1 MNQHPNYILNQIN
14 SPKDVKN
21 LTIDDLK
28 KVATEIRQLV
38 VEKDAAIGGH
48 VGPNLGI
55 VETTIAFHYVFDS
68 PKDKV
73 VWDISHQSYPHK
85 MLTGRK
91 EAFLDPD
98 HYRDVTGYS
107 NQDESEHDYFKV
119 GHTSTSIALATGMAK
134 ARDMKDEN
142 GNIVAVIGD
151 GSMSGGLAL
160 EGLNNAAKLKSN
172 LIIIFND
179 NQMSIDDVNGGMYKM
194 FAELRETNGQSS
206 NNLFKAMGLDYRYVD
221 NGNDLETM
229 ISVLEEVKDIDHPIV
244 VHINT
249 LKGEGYQPA
258 IERKREFHWHVPFNV
273 EDDSTKNVATGESY
287 NKLILDE
294 LGRQIDDGKPIMAIN
309 AAIPGA
315 FDLVP
320 FKEKYP
326 DNYDDVDI
334 AEQYSITY
342 ATGLAANGA
351 RPVVFHNST
360 FLQRAYDQLE
370 HDMALNGYPVVM
382 LVKGGHITEN
392 SNTHQGIFDIGMISS
407 IPNLEYLAPTNAE
420 ELISML
426 RWALTQ
432 TDKSVV
438 IREPITEV
446 RHGEADDDYTEI
458 NYRVAN
464 QGEKV
469 AILGLGAFYKL
480 GEDVQRKLKEDL
492 NIDATLINPISATT
506 LDVETLNNLKKD
518 HELVVTLE
526 DASMVG
532 GFGEKVDHFYA
543 NSEMKVLNF
552 GAQKELTDMVPVE
565 ELYDRYHLNPEQIVD
580 DIKRVID

>member
-1 MNQHPNYILNQIN
+1 MNQHPDYILNQIN

-55 VETTIAFHYVFDS
+55 VETTIAFHYVFNS

-98 HYRDVTGYS
+98 HYRNVTGYS

-134 ARDMKDEN
+134 ARDMKNEN

-206 NNLFKAMGLDYRYVD
+206 NNLFKSMGLDYRYVE

-258 IERKREFHWHVPFNV
+258 IERKCEFHWHVPFNV
-273 EDDSTKNVATGESY
+273 EDGSTKNVVTGESY

-315 FDLVP
+315 FDLVS

-326 DNYDDVDI
+326 NNYDDVDI

-382 LVKGGHITEN
+382 LVKGGTLLKTPIHTKE
-392 SNTHQGIFDIGMISS
+392 F
-407 IPNLEYLAPTNAE
+407 
-420 ELISML
+420 LI
-426 RWALTQ
+426 
-432 TDKSVV
+432 
-438 IREPITEV
+438 
-446 RHGEADDDYTEI
+446 
-458 NYRVAN
+458 
-464 QGEKV
+464 
-469 AILGLGAFYKL
+469 
-480 GEDVQRKLKEDL
+480 
-492 NIDATLINPISATT
+492 
-506 LDVETLNNLKKD
+506 
-518 HELVVTLE
+518 
-526 DASMVG
+526 
-532 GFGEKVDHFYA
+532 
-543 NSEMKVLNF
+543 
-552 GAQKELTDMVPVE
+552 
-565 ELYDRYHLNPEQIVD
+565 
-580 DIKRVID
+580 